1 MIELNMAV
9 DGYRI
14 ILDNDLDEWSDA
26 EAVEETNEKYQNE
39 LRKIILSIQNDLSI
53 SQDEKAKKV
62 QELMTFNWRQNE
74 KKPTDIDNE
83 SVDDLKPT
91 YTYENSQKFGCK
103 HYQRGSKL
111 QAECCKRLFT
121 CRFCHD
127 EKCDH
132 KIDRQTI
139 QPASKSCNNCKRE
152 LARYYCDKCKFW
164 DDHPLRDIYH
174 CDHCGIC
181 RQGRGLEPGSRL
193 HDLWGISIFINNES
207 SSDECFEE
215 YSKTAYQCP
224 TCCKS
229 IANMEIYFRRI
240 DAIVAQQKMPP
251 EYEHFVAHI
260 LCNDCEIRSTVSYHF
275 SYHKCP
281 ECRGYNTK
289 VLEIKS
295 GLPENNPPKSEGS
308 SSFTVNSGSSNSSQ
322 AQQSSVTEVTGMM
335 QRGEGSSDRE
345 YVTEHQTRHPMNSIE
360 SNNDA

>member
-14 ILDNDLDEWSDA
+14 ILDNDLDEWSDV
-26 EAVEETNEKYQNE
+26 EAVEETNESGQGGETSTRQNSSKSVKVDVEYQNE

-62 QELMTFNWRQNE
+62 QVTNIYN
-74 KKPTDIDNE
+74 IDNE

-91 YTYENSQKFGCK
+91 YTVSVK
-103 HYQRGSKL
+103 
-111 QAECCKRLFT
+111 
-121 CRFCHD
+121 
-127 EKCDH
+127 
-132 KIDRQTI
+132 
-139 QPASKSCNNCKRE
+139 

-181 RQGRGLEPGSRL
+181 RKGRGL
-193 HDLWGISIFINNES
+193 
-207 SSDECFEE
+207 
-215 YSKTAYQCP
+215 
-224 TCCKS
+224 
-229 IANMEIYFRRI
+229 
-240 DAIVAQQKMPP
+240 
-251 EYEHFVAHI
+251 
-260 LCNDCEIRSTVSYHF
+260 
-275 SYHKCP
+275 
-281 ECRGYNTK
+281 GYNTK

-308 SSFTVNSGSSNSSQ
+308 SSSTVNSGSSNSSQ
-322 AQQSSVTEVTGMM
+322 AQQSSVTEVTGMI

-345 YVTEHQTRHPMNSIE
+345 YVTEHQTRNPMNSIE